1 MPLELPGDPLVTVSQ
16 AVALLVAV
24 QLHPLGAVTVKLP
37 VPALEVG
44 LADVGETVGE
54 QGAPDW
60 VTVNVLPP
68 TDTVP
73 TRDVVAV
80 LAATVYENVPL
91 PVPGDPAVTVIQL
104 SLLVAVHPHPA
115 DALTVTILDAPDDP
129 AVEDP
134 GDSAETQETPA

>member
-1 MPLELPGDPLVTVSQ
+1 MPLALPGDPLVTVSQ

-24 QLHPLGAVTVKLP
+24 QLHPLEAVTVKLP

-44 LADVGETVGE
+44 LADDGETVGE
-54 QGAPDW
+54 QGTPDW

-80 LAATVYENVPL
+80 LAATV
-91 PVPGDPAVTVIQL
+91 
-104 SLLVAVHPHPA
+104 
-115 DALTVTILDAPDDP
+115 
-129 AVEDP
+129 
-134 GDSAETQETPA
+134 